1 MAKNCKDNTTRRVL
15 AESSAL
21 TYTAYHPVTAEKTTM
36 FKKLFYFFLFVCFAA
51 VAAASTGLYYY
62 IVLEPGTEI
71 DESNI
76 ASILGKESPVFY
88 NDNTTKLGV
97 FFDESHRQYV
107 RYGDIPE
114 DFVNA
119 LVAAEDNRFFE
130 HFGFDIMGI
139 SRAAIRNLQ
148 AGRIVQGGS
157 TLTQQTA
164 KNLFKRT
171 ERSYKAKLKE
181 LLFALR
187 LEYRYP
193 KEKIF
198 EFYANQFYVSGN
210 GHGLGVAARYYFDKK
225 PSELNLVECAF
236 IAGSVKRP
244 NYYNPFIKKTR
255 ESVELAEQRARVR
268 LKYVLDKM
276 LELEMIGLG
285 KYKEALASNIGFNQG
300 QVGYSLDY
308 VMEMVKDA
316 VSTQEI
322 SESLEKHGIDNVAT
336 SGIRIIT
343 TVDKDI
349 QAKTLY
355 ALRHDLSRLDTLLRG
370 YEREEVQQEYAEISY
385 IGDDLLEVGSFLFG
399 TVSSITV
406 TGGQVLAVVDF
417 GLKLG
422 SGTLDTAGFAHLV
435 EPRVKWQKNIWA
447 TPAKGDTEKLAE
459 QIQAGDKIWVSVRD
473 VNQVGDVLLD
483 LEKYPKVQG
492 ATMVMKDGMIRAM
505 AGGTENRFYNRAVY
519 AKRTMGSSLKPFVFA
534 AALQLGWNSADLLQ
548 NSRDVFV
555 YHNQPY
561 FPRPDHETPHDWV
574 SMSWAGVKSE
584 NLASVWLLAHLCDQ
598 LNPIQF
604 KSVADHLGLT
614 PKVVSGEQEP
624 YRTYRSRIRDRYGI
638 VVNQD
643 VLREAAYN
651 AAVRN
656 SEADFMFENMV
667 EEYSY
672 FSSLHYGLNFDS
684 FAEQIDTS
692 LQARSKLKDYEI
704 RELQLR
710 KKILSTNFLKF
721 EELRSQLHN
730 YTDRLEDPLGLL
742 RPDVLGEDLNSG
754 ELFYDFNLGR
764 YVFMPRK
771 LVHKDLRVVNR
782 RNLQQQLFV
791 SSEVD
796 RKQFWGDIL
805 LYGEISTDSF
815 DMLSR
820 QMDFEYRRLQR
831 ELPYSFEVLSEVKD
845 FRIYVG
851 LRYLIDLARQMGV
864 KSDLQPVLS
873 FALGSNVMSLL
884 ETTRMYEAMVT
895 GKLTTYGE
903 EPGSSDNDSLLIID
917 RIESR
922 DGKILYEPERHVTPV
937 LGEKS
942 RIAVNNILENV
953 VKFGTGRKA
962 DNSVKLTAAN
972 ASGADEL
979 SVPVPLMGKT
989 GTANRYTNASF
1000 YGYLPGLG
1008 DSGTYMVP
1016 EKGYAVGA
1024 YVGFDDNTDM
1034 RKSTIRITGA
1044 AGALPTWV
1052 EIVNTIIRERS
1063 YVESFDPVD
1072 LSFNGLQLKYNN
1084 FGQLNL
1090 AANGEAGGRLSEPAS
1105 TVSDLDRY
1113 KPSILT
1119 FGELGD
1125 NGTFT
1130 PERSFEPFWQVGDG
1144 FHLSLSEELANAFE
1158 P

>member
-1 MAKNCKDNTTRRVL
+1 ML
-15 AESSAL
+15 
-21 TYTAYHPVTAEKTTM
+21 
-36 FKKLFYFFLFVCFAA
+36 KKLFYFFLFVCFAA
-51 VAAASTGLYYY
+51 VATASGGLYYY

-71 DESNI
+71 DENNI
-76 ASILGKESPVFY
+76 GSILGKESPVFY
-88 NDNTTKLGV
+88 NDNQTKLGV
-97 FFDESHRQYV
+97 FFDEAHRQYV
-107 RYGDIPE
+107 RYGEIPE

-130 HFGFDIMGI
+130 HFGFDVFGI
-139 SRAAIRNLQ
+139 TRAVIRNVQ

-225 PSELNLVECAF
+225 PSELTLVECAF

-255 ESVELAEQRARVR
+255 ESAELAEQRARGR

-285 KYKEALASNIGFNQG
+285 KYREALASNIGFNQG

-316 VSTQEI
+316 VTTQEI
-322 SESLEKHGIDNVAT
+322 TESLEKHDIDNVAT

-370 YEREEVQQEYAEISY
+370 YERDEVQQEYSEMTY
-385 IGDDLLEVGSFLFG
+385 TGDNRLDVGSFLFG
-399 TVSSITV
+399 TVSSVTV
-406 TGGQVLAVVDF
+406 TGGQILAVVDF
-417 GLKLG
+417 GRKLG
-422 SGTLDTAGFAHLV
+422 AGTLDTKGFEHLV
-435 EPRVKWQKNIWA
+435 DPRVKWQKNIWA
-447 TPAKGDTEKLAE
+447 KPAKADTEKLAG
-459 QIQAGDKIWVSVRD
+459 QIQPGDKIWVSVRD
-473 VNQVGDVLLD
+473 VNEVGDVLLD

-534 AALQLGWNSADLLQ
+534 AALQLGWNSSDLLQ

-561 FPRPDHETPHDWV
+561 FPRPDHQSPHEWV

-584 NLASVWLLAHLCDQ
+584 NLASVWLLANLCEQ

-604 KSVADHLGLT
+604 KTVADHLGLT
-614 PKVVSGEQEP
+614 PKVVNGEQEP
-624 YRTYRSRIRDRYGI
+624 YRTYRNRIRDRYGI

-651 AAVRN
+651 AALRN
-656 SEADFMFENMV
+656 SEADFMFENMI
-667 EEYSY
+667 EEYKY
-672 FSSLHYGLNFDS
+672 FNSLHYGLNFDN
-684 FAEQIDTS
+684 FTEQLNAS
-692 LQARSKLKDYEI
+692 LKDRSKLKNYEI
-704 RELQLR
+704 EELQLR
-710 KKILSTNFLKF
+710 KKILSKTFLKF

-730 YTDRLEDPLGLL
+730 YTDRLEDPLGLM
-742 RPDVLGEDLNSG
+742 RPDLLGDDLNSG
-754 ELFYDFNLGR
+754 ELFFDFNLGR

-771 LVHKDLRVVNR
+771 LVHGDLRVINR

-791 SSEVD
+791 STEVE
-796 RKQFWGDIL
+796 RKQFWGNIL
-805 LYGEISTDSF
+805 LYGEVSVESF

-845 FRIYVG
+845 FRINVG

-884 ETTRMYEAMVT
+884 ETTRMYETMVT

-903 EPGSSDNDSLLIID
+903 HPQGSDNDSLLIID
-917 RIESR
+917 RIESS
-922 DGKILYEPERHVTPV
+922 DGRLLYQPERHVTPV

-953 VKFGTGRKA
+953 MKFGTGRRADKA
-962 DNSVKLTAAN
+962 VKIAA
-972 ASGADEL
+972 ADGSGAGNL
-979 SVPVPLMGKT
+979 TVPVPLMGKT

-1000 YGYLPGLG
+1000 FGYLPGLG
-1008 DSGTYMVP
+1008 QSGTYMVP

-1024 YVGFDDNTDM
+1024 YVGFDDNSDM

-1044 AGALPTWV
+1044 AGALPSWV
-1052 EIVNTIIRERS
+1052 DIVNTIIQERS
-1063 YVESFDPVD
+1063 YIESFDPVD

-1084 FGQLNL
+1084 LGQLNM
-1090 AANGEAGGRLSEPAS
+1090 AVKGDGGGVIGQPAS
-1105 TVSDLDRY
+1105 TVSELSRY

-1119 FGELGD
+1119 FGQVSESG
-1125 NGTFT
+1125 FI
-1130 PERSFEPFWQVGDG
+1130 PERTFEPFWQVGEGLLFSVSD
-1144 FHLSLSEELANAFE
+1144 ELVNAFE

>member
-1 MAKNCKDNTTRRVL
+1 ML
-15 AESSAL
+15 
-21 TYTAYHPVTAEKTTM
+21 
-36 FKKLFYFFLFVCFAA
+36 KKLFYSFLLICFTT
-51 VAAASTGLYYY
+51 VAAASAGLYYY
-62 IVLEPGTEI
+62 IVIEPGTEI

-76 ASILGKESPVFY
+76 ESILGKESPVFY
-88 NDNTTKLGV
+88 NDNQTKLGV
-97 FFDESHRQYV
+97 FFDEAHRQYV

-130 HFGFDIMGI
+130 HFGFDLMGI
-139 SRAAIRNLQ
+139 ARAAIRNIQ

-164 KNLFKRT
+164 KNLFKRS
-171 ERSYKAKLKE
+171 ERSFKAKLKE

-225 PSELNLVECAF
+225 PSELSLVECAF

-244 NYYNPFIKKTR
+244 NYYNPFIKKSR
-255 ESVELAEQRARVR
+255 EGAELAKQRAKGR

-276 LELEMIGLG
+276 LELEMLG
-285 KYKEALASNIGFNQG
+285 RGAYKEALASNIDFKQG

-308 VMEMVKDA
+308 VMDMVKDA
-316 VSTQEI
+316 VTTQEI
-322 SESLEKHGIDNVAT
+322 SDALEKHGIDNVAT

-370 YEREEVQQEYAEISY
+370 YEREEVQQEYSEISY
-385 IGDDLLEVGSFLFG
+385 VGDNRLDVGSFLFG
-399 TVSSITV
+399 TVSSVTI
-406 TGGQVLAVVDF
+406 TGGQILAVVDF
-417 GLKLG
+417 GRKLG
-422 SGTLDTAGFAHLV
+422 AGTLDTKGFEHLV
-435 EPRVKWQKNIWA
+435 DPRVKWQKNIWA
-447 TPAKGDTEKLAE
+447 KPSKADTEKLAA
-459 QIQAGDKIWVSVRD
+459 QLQPGDKIWVSVRE
-473 VNQVGDVLLD
+473 VNDVGDVLLD
-483 LEKYPKVQG
+483 LEKYPQVQG

-534 AALQLGWNSADLLQ
+534 AALQLGWNSSDQLQ

-561 FPRPDHETPHDWV
+561 FPRPDHQTPHDWV
-574 SMSWAGVKSE
+574 SMNWAGVKSE

-604 KSVADHLGLT
+604 KSVAEHLDLT
-614 PKVVSGEQEP
+614 PKVVNGEQEP
-624 YRTYRSRIRDRYGI
+624 YRAYRDRIRDRYGI

-656 SEADFMFENMV
+656 SETDFMFENMI
-667 EEYSY
+667 EEYKY
-672 FSSLHYGLNFDS
+672 FSALHYGLNFDE
-684 FAEQIDTS
+684 FTDQLNAS
-692 LQARSKLKDYEI
+692 LADRSKLKNYEI
-704 RELQLR
+704 SELQLR
-710 KKILSTNFLKF
+710 KKILSKSFLKF
-721 EELRSQLHN
+721 EELRGQLYN

-742 RPDVLGEDLNSG
+742 RPDMLEDSLDSG

-764 YVFMPRK
+764 YVFLPKRM
-771 LVHKDLRVVNR
+771 VHADLTVVNR
-782 RNLQQQLFV
+782 RNLQQQLFI
-791 SSEVD
+791 STEAE

-805 LYGEISTDSF
+805 LYGEISVDSF

-845 FRIYVG
+845 FRIHVG
-851 LRYLIDLARQMGV
+851 LKYLIDLARQMGV

-873 FALGSNVMSLL
+873 FVLGSNVMSLL
-884 ETTRMYEAMVT
+884 ETTRMYETMVT
-895 GKLTTYGE
+895 GKLTTYGQD
-903 EPGSSDNDSLLIID
+903 PQSSDNDSLLIID

-922 DGKILYEPERHVTPV
+922 EGKVLYQPERHVTPV

-942 RIAVNNILENV
+942 RIAVSNIMENV
-953 VKFGTGRKA
+953 MKFGTGRRA
-962 DNSVKLTAAN
+962 DRAVKLAAAE
-972 ASGADEL
+972 ASDPDNLA
-979 SVPVPLMGKT
+979 VPVPLMGKT
-989 GTANRYTNASF
+989 GTANRYTNAAF

-1008 DSGTYMVP
+1008 KGGTYMIP
-1016 EKGYAVGA
+1016 ENGYAVGA

-1044 AGALPTWV
+1044 AGALPSWV
-1052 EIVNTIIRERS
+1052 DIVNTIIQERS

-1084 FGQLNL
+1084 LGQVNM
-1090 AANGEAGGRLSEPAS
+1090 AADVDSGGVLTQPAR
-1105 TVSDLDRY
+1105 TVSDVNRY
-1113 KPSILT
+1113 QPSILT
-1119 FGELGD
+1119 FGQLSDSGA
-1125 NGTFT
+1125 FI
-1130 PERSFEPFWQVGDG
+1130 PERTFEPFWLVGDG
-1144 FHLSLSEELANAFE
+1144 MNFTVSDVVANAFE
-1158 P
+1158 Q